1 MAVATATM
9 AEFLAAAQASFE
21 ARFSDALVLLPDG
34 YAQKVKRGYEG
45 AMIVLAVEYSAADYD
60 EQQGDFNTPTRTT
73 LQVRVY
79 TAVGFAVYNAK
90 PDAYQAGLALVS
102 DIIGWCGKRRFIEGQ
117 RGLEF
122 VNMETVDYDVTESFQ
137 VQWLINFAAPLR
149 FDHDRTAN
157 APADPIAPYGDYIG
171 LFPPVR
177 VNVKVGDPDDIPNI
191 APEQVYPDTQP

>member
-34 YAQKVKRGYEG
+34 YAQKVKQAYEG

-60 EQQGDFNTPTRTT
+60 EEQGDFNTPTRTT

-137 VQWLINFAAPLR
+137 YSGSSTSPRRCASTTTVPPTRRLTPSPP
-149 FDHDRTAN
+149 TATTS
-157 APADPIAPYGDYIG
+157 ASSLP
-171 LFPPVR
+171 
-177 VNVKVGDPDDIPNI
+177 
-191 APEQVYPDTQP
+191 